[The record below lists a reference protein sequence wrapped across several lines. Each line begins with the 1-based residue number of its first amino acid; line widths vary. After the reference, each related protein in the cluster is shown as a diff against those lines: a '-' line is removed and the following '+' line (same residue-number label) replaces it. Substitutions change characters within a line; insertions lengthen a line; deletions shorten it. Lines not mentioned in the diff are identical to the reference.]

1 MDLTQAHVAKSL
13 QFFGIAHQC
22 PNVPVRTR
30 ALSIC
35 TGMCTTAEET
45 FDVHREAI
53 MLEQGRGTMVPSR
66 FNDASRH
73 PWPQ

>member
-1 MDLTQAHVAKSL
+1 
-13 QFFGIAHQC
+13 
-22 PNVPVRTR
+22 
-30 ALSIC
+30 
-35 TGMCTTAEET
+35 MCTTAEET

-53 MLEQGRGTMVPSR
+53 MLEQGCCTMVPSC